1 MLDHEGSSQY
11 STSDLE
17 HLSEGYREAF
27 QGFMVE
33 MDSVGFI
40 FE

>member
-11 STSDLE
+11 SASDLE
-17 HLSEGYREAF
+17 HLPEGDREAF

-33 MDSVGFI
+33 I
-40 FE
+40 N